1 VSDAEAHRWQVEPPP
16 SRAIDTGDMAGLGPW
31 FTEVWALR
39 GGVFYEDGRRPG
51 FDLSGKRLDPDPL
64 DFHAY
69 HILAHARDGLV
80 GCVRVLP
87 LASAQVGLTELLVGR
102 DRFEQV
108 LGEIGASRR
117 HTVEVGRLA
126 VRADRRARGLGGLLS
141 AAAWALSRHLGCRT
155 VVAPAGTADGQDRM
169 LAKIGLRPVPGIE
182 TRRSELFADEVRVMY
197 APLEQPTDG
206 FRSCIDQMARTLD
219 LRHG

>member
-1 VSDAEAHRWQVEPPP
+1 
-16 SRAIDTGDMAGLGPW
+16 MAGLGPW

-141 AAAWALSRHLGCRT
+141 AAAW
-155 VVAPAGTADGQDRM
+155 DRM